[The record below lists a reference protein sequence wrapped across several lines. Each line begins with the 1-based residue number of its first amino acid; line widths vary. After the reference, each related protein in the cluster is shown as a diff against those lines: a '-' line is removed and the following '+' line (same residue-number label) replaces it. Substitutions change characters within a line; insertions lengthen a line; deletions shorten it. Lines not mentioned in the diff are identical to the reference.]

1 MAAIAKFISYDG
13 GIAFSERVMKVQEA
27 DQEAV
32 IISLDDVAAVRIR
45 RPQDDAEGFIRVDT
59 ADGKHYRIYFEDDQL
74 QEAVQFKRQFDAT
87 VSDGEEDRTLAPVP
101 APRQSKQSYVKSTQP
116 YSGNPRRQARKP
128 ILKKWWFWAAAAVL
142 IIGVIV
148 AIVGGGSDKEEN
160 APSAGNANVSEP
172 ATQNVVQ
179 STQEQVSGAVNVG
192 DYAVEIKSA
201 FKTTD
206 YEGNPALAVV
216 YTWTNNSSETTS
228 AMASLLEKAFQDGIE
243 LEHAIL
249 VDVEGYDNEAE
260 WKEIRPGASLDVYM
274 AFSLRSDS
282 SVEVEVSNWLSSS
295 DPATKT
301 FDLNNL

>member
-13 GIAFSERVMKVQEA
+13 GVAFSERVMKIQENG
-27 DQEAV
+27 QEAV
-32 IISLDDVAAVRIR
+32 IVPLDDVTAVRIR

-116 YSGNPRRQARKP
+116 YSGNPRRPARKP
-128 ILKKWWFWAAAAVL
+128 IFRKWWFWAIAAAIVVG
-142 IIGVIV
+142 IIV
-148 AIVGGGSDKEEN
+148 AVVGGGSSEKEG
-160 APSAGNANVSEP
+160 APSAGNTNVSEP

-179 STQEQVSGAVNVG
+179 SAQGQVSGAVNVG
-192 DYAVEIKSA
+192 DYTVEIKSA

-206 YEGNPALAVV
+206 YEGNPALAVI

-249 VDVEGYDNEAE
+249 VDVEGYDDETE

-274 AFSLRSDS
+274 AFALRSDS

-301 FDLNNL
+301 FDPNNL